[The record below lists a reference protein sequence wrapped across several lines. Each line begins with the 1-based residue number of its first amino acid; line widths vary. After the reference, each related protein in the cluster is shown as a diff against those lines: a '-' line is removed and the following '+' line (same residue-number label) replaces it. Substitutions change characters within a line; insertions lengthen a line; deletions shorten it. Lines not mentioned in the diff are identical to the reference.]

1 MTPPTI
7 TPRYLSLSLAA
18 IYLGMTEASLQ
29 YKIKE
34 RMLPFIKIGKTVR
47 LDTVALDKRMAGY
60 TIPAKDPM
68 IIAPGE
74 QS

>member
-1 MTPPTI
+1 MTPST
-7 TPRYLSLSLAA
+7 TPRYLDVPSAA
-18 IYLGMTEASLQ
+18 IYLSMTEASLK
-29 YKIKE
+29 YKIKK